1 MLTIPTTQTTP
12 MRYFELN
19 LKPIIVCAAYSVYLA
34 ESLVQLSW
42 SFPMNCIV
50 AFLTVVAVDLHVAYI
65 PPAPTIYDYLKPI
78 IVCAAYSVYL
88 AESLVPPSWSFPMNC
103 IVVFLTVVAVDL
115 HVAYIPA
122 PTIYD

>member
-19 LKPIIVCAAYSVYLA
+19 
-34 ESLVQLSW
+34 
-42 SFPMNCIV
+42 
-50 AFLTVVAVDLHVAYI
+50 
-65 PPAPTIYDYLKPI
+65 LKPI